1 MVMLF
6 CLVLE
11 SLLDLEYLPLSEE
24 QNVTT
29 PPQGPSPIANPLILI
44 LTVTHRPRL
53 AAAGAHPCSQRRQ
66 NQVVLSRLN
75 KIVEVKL
82 GSIVNEYI
90 LK

>member
-29 PPQGPSPIANPLILI
+29 PPQRPSPITNSLILI
-44 LTVTHRPRL
+44 LTVTPPWFGRGRRPEPRCCVFK
-53 AAAGAHPCSQRRQ
+53 G
-66 NQVVLSRLN
+66 N
-75 KIVEVKL
+75 KFL
-82 GSIVNEYI
+82 YTPMN
-90 LK
+90 